1 MIITLEK
8 KNMNS
13 NDMIVVY
20 IIVAIISL
28 IIFYFLLRWVF
39 GVDKQIKQNNTI
51 IELLKK
57 IADK

>member
-8 KNMNS
+8 KNMNG

-20 IIVAIISL
+20 VMAAIISL
-28 IIFYFLLRWVF
+28 IILYFLLRWVF